1 MVFIHTEK
9 CLREGVS
16 VTLLE
21 IDYKYLGSNVRKKRV
36 HLNMTQEGLANQI
49 GISTSFV
56 GHIERGTRKAS
67 METLAR
73 LSVALDE
80 SIDSLL
86 IPPELGITSKYS
98 KEQQMQAKKLLEYA
112 LSALSSDE

>member
-1 MVFIHTEK
+1 MPVI
-9 CLREGVS
+9 
-16 VTLLE
+16 LLE

-36 HLNMTQEGLANQI
+36 YLNMTQEGLANQI

-67 METLAR
+67 VETLAR

-86 IPPELGITSKYS
+86 IPPELGITCKYS
-98 KEQQMQAKKLLEYA
+98 KEQTMQARKLLEYA